1 MDTVPLLFVNVIEFV
16 NPELDDTESSYPAGT
31 VTTMSA
37 VKLLPATVNV
47 FTSDAEPTHAVNV
60 FKVPVTD
67 TTGGLPLN
75 KAYLFPDTKFGLKEE
90 VVSSTKK

>member
-16 NPELDDTESSYPAGT
+16 NPEVDDNEISYPVGT
-31 VTTMSA
+31 VTIISA
-37 VKLLPATVNV
+37 DKLFPATIK
-47 FTSDAEPTHAVNV
+47 FCTLEGEPTHAVNV

-75 KAYLFPDTKFGLKEE
+75 KAYLFPDTKIGLKEE